1 MTTTVSFLHSHRI
14 LRHVFGRPR
23 LLLCAAI
30 GVLAL
35 ALLPWSWRSETRL
48 LTAWNL
54 GEILYI
60 ASAIHLMLTA
70 DPARMRRLAQLTDE
84 SRFVVLV
91 LAIVA
96 AVASIVAIIAQL
108 AVSKDMTGL
117 NKALHLGLA
126 GLTIVSSWTFIQVIF
141 AQHYAHEFFIE
152 RASEKD
158 MPEEFRGGVTF
169 PGTAN
174 PDFLDFLYF
183 SFVIGVASQT
193 ADVAI
198 CSRPMRRVALIHC
211 VLAFFFNTTVLAL
224 TINIAAGL
232 I

>member
-1 MTTTVSFLHSHRI
+1 MSTNTFFHRHRI
-14 LRHVFGRPR
+14 LRHVLGRPR
-23 LLLCAAI
+23 LFLCAAI
-30 GVLAL
+30 GLLSLTAL
-35 ALLPWSWRSETRL
+35 PMQWRAETRFL
-48 LTAWNL
+48 SAWNL
-54 GEILYI
+54 GVLLYI
-60 ASAIHLMLTA
+60 ASAIHLMVRA

-91 LAIVA
+91 LAIFA
-96 AVASIVAIIAQL
+96 AVASIVAIVAQL
-108 AVSKDMTGL
+108 AVSKDMTGI

-141 AQHYAHEFFIE
+141 AQHYAHEYFIE

-158 MPEEFRGGVTF
+158 LPEELRGGVTF

-193 ADVAI
+193 ADVSI

>member
-1 MTTTVSFLHSHRI
+1 MATNTFLHRHRI
-14 LRHVFGRPR
+14 LRHILGRPR
-23 LLLCAAI
+23 LFLCAAI
-30 GVLAL
+30 GLIAL
-35 ALLPWSWRSETRL
+35 GLLPQTWRAETRL
-48 LTAWNL
+48 LSAWNL
-54 GEILYI
+54 GVLLYI
-60 ASAIHLMLTA
+60 ASAIHLMVRA

-91 LAIVA
+91 LAIFA
-96 AVASIVAIIAQL
+96 AVASIVAIVAQL
-108 AVSKDMTGL
+108 AVSKDMTGV

-141 AQHYAHEFFIE
+141 AQHYAHEYFIE
-152 RASEKD
+152 RASKAA
-158 MPEEFRGGVTF
+158 MPEELRGGITF